1 MSEEYLSV
9 KEFAELAKIS
19 KQAAYQQ
26 IKGRLKSFVKV
37 EQGKTLINKSAYFQ
51 YYAEGQ
57 SSQVDKEFSSQS
69 SQVEQPKEQD
79 NVTLLLDMLKSELEE
94 KNKQIA
100 IKDKQIQDLSDRLKE
115 AMQLTKEAQYITA
128 ADKTAAL
135 IEAGQPKE
143 DNIIVS
149 EEPIKEEFAAEHKSV
164 EELKKKGFFAK
175 LFGNKGN

>member
-37 EQGKTLINKSAYFQ
+37 EQGKTLINKAAYFH
-51 YYAEGQ
+51 YYSEGQ
-57 SSQVDKEFSSQS
+57 PSQIDKGVSSQS

-135 IEAGQPKE
+135 LEAGQPKE
-143 DNIIVS
+143 ENVIIA
-149 EEPIKEEFAAEHKSV
+149 EEPIKREFAADI
-164 EELKKKGFFAK
+164 EERQEPQKKGFFARF
-175 LFGNKGN
+175 FGNKGN